1 VEVCHHSLTVS
12 NDTRSAAELRR
23 RLAALDAER
32 DRLQAEL
39 VALGPGEPLPG
50 MHLAVEVAGRRAL
63 LPASR
68 VLEVV
73 PLVPFAPL
81 PRAVPHAPGAFVY
94 RGQPV
99 VALDLASLAGM
110 PREPDLDAH
119 LVVLASHRP
128 FALLVDRARPLLD
141 PPVVAPGDADAG
153 EPWRGSPLIAALCR
167 CGKDV
172 VPLLATAALEQ
183 ALATEPA

>member
-1 VEVCHHSLTVS
+1 MIRSRLGTGE
-12 NDTRSAAELRR
+12 TRSAADLRR

-63 LPASR
+63 LSASR

-73 PLVPFAPL
+73 PLVPFSPL
-81 PRAVPHAPGAFVY
+81 PRAVPHARGAFLY

-99 VALDLASLAGM
+99 VALDLASLAGV

-128 FALLVDRARPLLD
+128 FALLVDRARALAA

-153 EPWRGSPLIAALCR
+153 DPWRGSPLVAALCR
-167 CGKDV
+167 CGAEV
-172 VPLLATAALEQ
+172 VPLLATAALER
-183 ALATEPA
+183 ALASEPA